1 MPDVLLD
8 PPARGGLAIRMTQ
21 LTGAPVTAVARINV
35 VWLDT
40 LRGFSVIIAA
50 GAFVRQLMGGSP
62 ATLWITLA
70 SVCVFQGLAWVG
82 LRHLGR
88 PLQLG
93 LGGGVAAVSGPTLY
107 IAASNWI
114 TGRPT
119 KMLGSWPRDAVVLRH
134 VSRIGL
140 RRLLSVKFP
149 STDAPARLEVV
160 GRRKDATI
168 GDLFGPV
175 RDVSL

>member
-1 MPDVLLD
+1 
-8 PPARGGLAIRMTQ
+8 MTQ

-50 GAFVRQLMGGSP
+50 AAFVRQLMVGSP

-107 IAASNWI
+107 IAASNWM

-119 KMLGSWPRDAVVLRH
+119 KMLGSWPRDAVVLRR
-134 VSRIGL
+134 VGRIGL

-149 STDAPARLEVV
+149 GTDAPARLEVV

-175 RDVSL
+175 RDVFAVTSLSNE